1 MESVTDPK
9 LLEDRL
15 FYKLGELTYDR
26 RKMVLAVGL
35 IACIGMTS
43 LIGLGA
49 DWAESWGEG
58 DLESIEASDLREDAF
73 IGEEEEAQGFIF
85 LVHHPSLDDSSEQ
98 WREAVRGALAEFASM
113 DDVTIEYSWNISEDQ
128 REEYVYEGEDGFW
141 AKNRITINQERKEAK
156 QLFAD
161 NRDSIEI
168 DNEFEFWRTGEI
180 AIDVTFD
187 SRIQDDLIK
196 AEIIS
201 GPLTIIILGIVFG
214 TIISAL
220 LPFGVAVLTVFS
232 AMGIT
237 IWLSNTMD
245 VTQYAINIITL
256 IGIGVSVDYSLFLVN
271 RFREEL
277 NRGRDIRTSTAMT
290 VATAGESGILQWSYG
305 RYRLD
310 GYAVL

>member
-1 MESVTDPK
+1 M
-9 LLEDRL
+9 
-15 FYKLGELTYDR
+15 YKRQVE
-26 RKMVLAVGL
+26 A
-35 IACIGMTS
+35 
-43 LIGLGA
+43 GA
-49 DWAESWGEG
+49 
-58 DLESIEASDLREDAF
+58 LRNSAF
-73 IGEEEEAQGFIF
+73 IAEDEGSQSFIL
-85 LVHHPSLDDSSEQ
+85 LVHHSSMDDSSQE
-98 WREAVRGALAEFASM
+98 WRTAVQDALTSFASM
-113 DDVTIEYSWNISEDQ
+113 DDVTIQYSWDMSGDERN
-128 REEYVYEGEDGFW
+128 EYVYEGDDGFW
-141 AKNRITINQERKEAK
+141 AKNRVTINQDRKEAK

-161 NRDSIEI
+161 NKETIEMDS
-168 DNEFEFWRTGEI
+168 DFESWRTGEI

-187 SRIQDDLIK
+187 SRIQEDLVK
-196 AEIIS
+196 AELIS

-220 LPFGVAVLTVFS
+220 LPFGVAVLTVLS

-290 VATAGESGILQWSYG
+290 VATVAKLCFSV
-305 RYRLD
+305 
-310 GYAVL
+310 A